1 VNVFEIQGLAM
12 LVLLLAL
19 IAVKAFTFVNALMY
33 SAEAFDAAMKQP
45 KKTWITIL
53 GIGLAIQLVTLVIA
67 LGLLTSILNLGFTI
81 AALVYLADVRP
92 ALRQVTRRR

>member
-1 VNVFEIQGLAM
+1 MNVFEIQGLAM

-19 IAVKAFTFVNALMY
+19 IAVKGFTFVNALTY
-33 SAEAFDAAMKQP
+33 SAQAYDAAMKQP
-45 KKTWITIL
+45 KQTWTAIL
-53 GIGLAIQLVTLVIA
+53 GIGLAIQLVTLVIS

-92 ALRQVTRRR
+92 ALKEVTRRR

>member
-1 VNVFEIQGLAM
+1 
-12 LVLLLAL
+12 
-19 IAVKAFTFVNALMY
+19 
-33 SAEAFDAAMKQP
+33 MKQP

>member
-1 VNVFEIQGLAM
+1 MDVFEIQGLAM

-33 SAEAFDAAMKQP
+33 SAEAFDAVMKQP